1 MNKELDKELQTLITQ
16 VKFIFNTD
24 DVGYTM
30 ERINLINSYEIKF
43 TMWINQEKIMVEVY
57 KFNKNFL
64 EGEKEVLERVK
75 QQLLLAGF
83 MKYKEIGNRY
93 EV

>member
-1 MNKELDKELQTLITQ
+1 MNKELDKELQTLIAQTKI
-16 VKFIFNTD
+16 VFNTE
-24 DVGYTM
+24 DVGYNIQ
-30 ERINLINSYEIKF
+30 RADIGDKYHLKF
-43 TMWINQEKIMVEVY
+43 TMWINQEKIMIEIY
-57 KFNKNFL
+57 EFDKNFL